1 MYKIIQAD
9 GVTIGKSERF
19 AIPPLINKA
28 RAVTTV
34 NQDGV
39 MIWTEANASLSEFL
53 GGGYD
58 YMHESCRRVYSPDGA
73 APTLNTCS
81 GGGVNAKIIVE
92 GEKEYVVIDG
102 KKCRVRRLTERERFR
117 LMGVKDEDFERIA
130 KNQSKSSLC
139 HLSGDSI
146 VVDVLMAI
154 FGEML

>member
-1 MYKIIQAD
+1 MIL
-9 GVTIGKSERF
+9 GKSERF

-39 MIWTEANASLSEFL
+39 MIWTEANAELSEMSG

-58 YMHESCRRVYSPDGA
+58 TCSRVYSPDGA

-117 LMGVKDEDFERIA
+117 LMGVRDEDFEKIA
-130 KNQSKSSLC
+130 KNQSNSSLC

-154 FGEML
+154 FGAML

>member
-1 MYKIIQAD
+1 MDGRTQVD
-9 GVTIGKSERF
+9 GVTIGKSRRF
-19 AIPPLINKA
+19 ALPPLKDKS

-34 NQDGV
+34 QQDGV
-39 MIWTEANASLSEFL
+39 IEWTKLNAGSPEFL

-58 YMHESCRRVYSPDGA
+58 ICNRVYSPDGA

-117 LMGVKDEDFERIA
+117 LMGVRDEDFERIA
-130 KNQSKSSLC
+130 KNQSNSSLC

-154 FGEML
+154 FGAML

>member
-1 MYKIIQAD
+1 MSAIIRAD
-9 GVTIGKSERF
+9 GVTIGKSRRF
-19 AIPPLINKA
+19 ALPPLKDKA
-28 RAVTTV
+28 RAITTDAQ
-34 NQDGV
+34 NGV
-39 MIWTEANASLSEFL
+39 VECTELNAGSSEIL

-58 YMHESCRRVYSPDGA
+58 ICNRVYSPDGA

-117 LMGVKDEDFERIA
+117 LRGEDFERIA
-130 KNQSKSSLC
+130 KNQSNSSLC

-154 FGEML
+154 FGAML

>member
-1 MYKIIQAD
+1 MQISFFDGSQPLKLNKPIRLIELFAGYGSQALALKYMGVEFEHWRICEWAVKSIQAYKD
-9 GVTIGKSERF
+9 LHF
-19 AIPPLINKA
+19 
-28 RAVTTV
+28 
-34 NQDGV
+34 
-39 MIWTEANASLSEFL
+39 EADKT
-53 GGGYD
+53 D
-58 YMHESCRRVYSPDGA
+58 YS

-117 LMGVKDEDFERIA
+117 LMGVKDADFERIA
-130 KNQSKSSLC
+130 KNQSNSSLC

-154 FGEML
+154 FGAML

>member
-39 MIWTEANASLSEFL
+39 MIWTEANAELSEMSG

-58 YMHESCRRVYSPDGA
+58 TCSRVYSPDGS

-81 GGGVNAKIIVE
+81 GGGNNAKIIVE
-92 GEKEYVVIDG
+92 GDKEYVLIDG
-102 KKCRVRRLTERERFR
+102 KKCRVRTLTERERFR
-117 LMGVKDEDFERIA
+117 LMGVRDEDFERIA